1 MGQYIANFE
10 RMSNFTSAHRS
21 FSDLLSFSV
30 LFESRYLDIVDCTD
44 VNKADALLFRI
55 IS

>member
-1 MGQYIANFE
+1 MDQYIANFE
-10 RMSNFTSAHRS
+10 RMSNFTSAHSS

-30 LFESRYLDIVDCTD
+30 LFGSRYLDILDRTD